1 MCSKEFWVLNLLGY
15 EEFGLYMVFSNVQ
28 EKCKEKKQQVSFEIK

>member
-15 EEFGLYMVFSNVQ
+15 EEFGLHGVLECSGEVQ
-28 EKCKEKKQQVSFEIK
+28 GKETAG